1 LATKPSAL
9 NVTFRM
15 ARLVRAIFVLRGV
28 SQKNDESF
36 GLSTARRIGEFV
48 PILRSNV
55 AISGALLFA

>member
-1 LATKPSAL
+1 
-9 NVTFRM
+9 M